1 VKYLLR
7 ILGYV
12 RPYMQLTG
20 GILATI
26 LALAVTSLTPAWLTK
41 LIIDGAIPN
50 MQARLLVGLVL
61 LYLLIIGANAALS
74 ALQSYMVQILG
85 QHVIQDLRNEVFRAV
100 QAQSMNFF
108 DKYETGQLMSRAT
121 SDVSLIQLFINSAL
135 LNIIGSTFT
144 PLVAL
149 VILFRIDVKLT
160 LLVLLAV
167 PPLLVIQVQIARIRR
182 YWRSIQ
188 RKIGELSVVLQ
199 ESLVAIKLVKAFN
212 RLAAEAQRFN
222 GANWQIRQER
232 LWAQR
237 RSLILGQLQ
246 GLCTSLASVLVLAV
260 GAEQVMAHVM
270 TIGTLVAFQR
280 YVNLLFQPFQRVA
293 SINQTVQMATV
304 AAERVFEVLDA
315 PISVH
320 DPETPTAFPPLRGA
334 VTFEHVSFRYPTGRR
349 VLHDLN
355 LHIPAGQTLA
365 IIGPSGAG
373 KSTLVSLIP
382 RFYDPSRGRILVD
395 GHDVREYRL
404 RDLRTSIAMVL
415 QETFLFNLSVRDNIR
430 YGRPDAGDAE
440 VIAAAQVADAHRF
453 ICEDLSDGYDTIIG
467 EKGVRLS
474 GGQRQRLAI
483 ARAICA
489 DPSILILDEATSSV
503 DTRTDAT
510 IQKGL
515 SELLAGRTTIL
526 IAHRLSTVHKAQQ
539 ILLLHGGRALAIGTH
554 EQLMQS
560 SPEYRRLHDLQS
572 DQNGVADAAI
582 TALFAELDQKEA
594 AEAAALAG
602 AR

>member
-1 VKYLLR
+1 MTYLLR

-12 RPYMQLTG
+12 RPYARLTAG
-20 GILATI
+20 VLATI
-26 LALAVTSLTPAWLTK
+26 LALAVTGLTPAWLTK
-41 LIIDGAIPN
+41 LIIDGAIPY
-50 MQARLLVGLVL
+50 MQGRLLVGLVL
-61 LYLLIIGANAALS
+61 LYLLLIGANAGLS
-74 ALQSYMVQILG
+74 AVQSYMVQILG
-85 QHVIQDLRNEVFRAV
+85 QHVIQDLRNAVFSAV
-100 QAQSMNFF
+100 QAQSMSFF
-108 DKYETGQLMSRAT
+108 DKYETGQLMSRVT

-167 PPLLVIQVQIARIRR
+167 PPLLVIQLQIARIRR

-188 RKIGELSVVLQ
+188 RRTGQLSVVLQ
-199 ESLVAIKLVKAFN
+199 ESLIAIKLVKAFN
-212 RLAAEAQRFN
+212 RLAAEAMRFN
-222 GANWQIRQER
+222 GENWEIRQER

-237 RSLILGQLQ
+237 RSLVLGQLQ
-246 GLCTSLASVLVLAV
+246 GLCTSFAGVLVLAV
-260 GAEQVMAHVM
+260 GAEQVMAHAM

-280 YVNLLFQPFQRVA
+280 YVNMLFQPFQRVA

-315 PISVH
+315 PISVQ
-320 DPETPTAFPPLRGA
+320 DPATPTAFPPLRGA
-334 VTFEHVSFRYPTGRR
+334 ISFEHVSFSYPTGKE
-349 VLHDLN
+349 VLHDLSFC
-355 LHIPAGQTLA
+355 LPAGQTLA

-382 RFYDPSRGRILVD
+382 RFYDPSQGRILVD
-395 GHDVREYRL
+395 GHDLRAYRL
-404 RDLRTSIAMVL
+404 RDLRTNIAMVL

-430 YGRPDAGDAE
+430 YGRPDADDAAVE
-440 VIAAAQVADAHRF
+440 RAARVADAHRF
-453 ICEDLSDGYDTIIG
+453 VCEDLADGYDTIIG

-510 IQKGL
+510 IQQGL
-515 SELLAGRTTIL
+515 GEVLAGRTTIL

-539 ILLLHGGRALAIGTH
+539 ILLLHGGRVLAIGSH
-554 EQLMQS
+554 EQLMRD

-572 DQNGVADAAI
+572 DQGGVADAAI
-582 TALFAELDQKEA
+582 SALFAELDAKEA
-594 AEAAALAG
+594 AEAAVLAG

>member
-1 VKYLLR
+1 MKYLVR

-41 LIIDGAIPN
+41 LIIDGAIPK

-100 QAQSMNFF
+100 QAQAMPFF
-108 DKYETGQLMSRAT
+108 DKYETGQLMSRVT

-149 VILFRIDVKLT
+149 VILFRIDVTLT

-167 PPLLVIQVQIARIRR
+167 PPLLVIQMQIARIRR

-188 RKIGELSVVLQ
+188 ARTGELSVVLQ

-212 RLAAEAQRFN
+212 KLTAEAQRFN
-222 GANWQIRQER
+222 GANWTIRQER

-293 SINQTVQMATV
+293 SINQTVQM
-304 AAERVFEVLDA
+304 
-315 PISVH
+315 
-320 DPETPTAFPPLRGA
+320 
-334 VTFEHVSFRYPTGRR
+334 
-349 VLHDLN
+349 
-355 LHIPAGQTLA
+355 
-365 IIGPSGAG
+365 
-373 KSTLVSLIP
+373 
-382 RFYDPSRGRILVD
+382 
-395 GHDVREYRL
+395 
-404 RDLRTSIAMVL
+404 
-415 QETFLFNLSVRDNIR
+415 
-430 YGRPDAGDAE
+430 
-440 VIAAAQVADAHRF
+440 
-453 ICEDLSDGYDTIIG
+453 
-467 EKGVRLS
+467 
-474 GGQRQRLAI
+474 
-483 ARAICA
+483 
-489 DPSILILDEATSSV
+489 
-503 DTRTDAT
+503 
-510 IQKGL
+510 
-515 SELLAGRTTIL
+515 
-526 IAHRLSTVHKAQQ
+526 
-539 ILLLHGGRALAIGTH
+539 
-554 EQLMQS
+554 
-560 SPEYRRLHDLQS
+560 
-572 DQNGVADAAI
+572 
-582 TALFAELDQKEA
+582 
-594 AEAAALAG
+594 
-602 AR
+602 

>member
-1 VKYLLR
+1 MNYLLR

-12 RPYMQLTG
+12 RPYAQLTSG
-20 GILATI
+20 VLVTI
-26 LALAVTSLTPAWLTK
+26 LALAVTGLTPAWLTK
-41 LIIDGAIPN
+41 LIIDGAIPH
-50 MQARLLVGLVL
+50 MQGRLLVGLVL
-61 LYLLIIGANAALS
+61 LYLLIIGANAGLS

-85 QHVIQDLRNEVFRAV
+85 QHVIQDLRNEIFSAV
-100 QAQSMNFF
+100 QAQSMSFF
-108 DKYETGQLMSRAT
+108 DKYETGQLMSRVT

-167 PPLLVIQVQIARIRR
+167 PPLLVIQMQIARIRR

-188 RKIGELSVVLQ
+188 RKIGQLSVVLQ
-199 ESLVAIKLVKAFN
+199 ESLIAIKLVKAFN

-222 GANWQIRQER
+222 GENWEIRQER

-246 GLCTSLASVLVLAV
+246 SLCTSFASVLVLAV
-260 GAEQVMAHVM
+260 GAEQVMAHAM

-280 YVNLLFQPFQRVA
+280 YVNMLFQPFQRVA

-315 PISVH
+315 PISVR
-320 DPETPTAFPPLRGA
+320 DPATPTAFPPIRGDVA
-334 VTFEHVSFRYPTGRR
+334 FEHVSFSYPTGRE
-349 VLHDLN
+349 VLRDLS
-355 LHIPAGQTLA
+355 LHVPAGQTLA
-365 IIGPSGAG
+365 VIGPSGAG
-373 KSTLVSLIP
+373 KSTMVSLIP
-382 RFYDPSRGRILVD
+382 RFYDPSKGTILID
-395 GHDVREYRL
+395 GHDVRAYRL
-404 RDLRTSIAMVL
+404 HDLRTNIAMVL

-430 YGRPDAGDAE
+430 YGRPDAGDDE
-440 VIAAAQVADAHRF
+440 VEQAARVADAHRF
-453 ICEDLSDGYDTIIG
+453 ICEDLADGYDTIIG

-489 DPSILILDEATSSV
+489 QPSILILDEATSSV

-515 SELLAGRTTIL
+515 SEVLAGRTTIL
-526 IAHRLSTVHKAQQ
+526 IAHRLSTVQKAQQ
-539 ILLLHGGRALAIGTH
+539 ILLLHGGRALAIGSH
-554 EQLMQS
+554 DQLMRT

-572 DQNGVADAAI
+572 DKGEVADAAI
-582 TALFAELDQKEA
+582 NALFAELEAKEA
-594 AEAAALAG
+594 AEAAVPAG
-602 AR
+602 GR

>member
-1 VKYLLR
+1 MNYLLR

-12 RPYMQLTG
+12 RPYAQLTTG
-20 GILATI
+20 VLGTI
-26 LALAVTSLTPAWLTK
+26 LALAITSLTPAWLTK
-41 LIIDGAIPN
+41 LIIDGAIPH
-50 MQARLLVGLVL
+50 MQARLLVGMVL

-74 ALQSYMVQILG
+74 AVQSYMVQILG
-85 QHVIQDLRNEVFRAV
+85 QHVIQDLRNEVFSAV
-100 QAQSMNFF
+100 QAQSMSFF
-108 DKYETGQLMSRAT
+108 DKYETGQLMSRVT

-144 PLVAL
+144 PLAAL

-167 PPLLVIQVQIARIRR
+167 PPLLVIQMQIARIRR

-188 RKIGELSVVLQ
+188 RKIGQLSVVLQ
-199 ESLVAIKLVKAFN
+199 ESLTAIKLVKAFS
-212 RLAAEAQRFN
+212 RLTAEAQRFN
-222 GANWQIRQER
+222 GANWEIRQER

-237 RSLILGQLQ
+237 RTLILGQLQ
-246 GLCTSLASVLVLAV
+246 SLCTSLASVLVLAV

-280 YVNLLFQPFQRVA
+280 YVNMLFQPFQRVA

-315 PISVH
+315 PISVR
-320 DPETPTAFPPLRGA
+320 DPERPTAFPPLRGD
-334 VTFEHVSFRYPTGRR
+334 VRFENVSFAYPTGRE
-349 VLHDLN
+349 VLHSLN
-355 LHIPAGQTLA
+355 FHLPAGQTLA

-382 RFYDPSRGRILVD
+382 RFYDPAQGRVLID

-404 RDLRTSIAMVL
+404 RDVRTNTAMVL

-440 VIAAAQVADAHRF
+440 VERAAQVADAHRF
-453 ICEDLSDGYDTIIG
+453 IGEDLTDGYDTIIG

-489 DPSILILDEATSSV
+489 NPSILILDEATSSV
-503 DTRTDAT
+503 DTRTDAR
-510 IQKGL
+510 IQQGL
-515 SELLAGRTTIL
+515 GEVLAGRTTIL
-526 IAHRLSTVHKAQQ
+526 IAHRLSSIQKANQ
-539 ILLLHGGRALAIGTH
+539 ILLLHGGRVLAVGTH
-554 EQLMQS
+554 EQLLQS

-572 DQNGVADAAI
+572 DQGDVADAAI
-582 TALFAELDQKEA
+582 TALFAELDAREA
-594 AEAAALAG
+594 AETALAG
-602 AR
+602 TR

>member
-1 VKYLLR
+1 MNYLLR

-12 RPYMQLTG
+12 RPYARLTTG
-20 GILATI
+20 VLLTI
-26 LALAVTSLTPAWLTK
+26 LALAVTGLTPAWLTK
-41 LIIDGAIPN
+41 LIIDGAIPH
-50 MQARLLVGLVL
+50 MQGRLLVGLVL
-61 LYLLIIGANAALS
+61 LYLLIIGANAGLS

-85 QHVIQDLRNEVFRAV
+85 QHVIQDLRNEVFSAV
-100 QAQSMNFF
+100 QAQSMSFF
-108 DKYETGQLMSRAT
+108 DKYETGQLMSRVT

-149 VILFRIDVKLT
+149 VILFRIDIKLT

-167 PPLLVIQVQIARIRR
+167 PPLLVIQMQIARIRR

-188 RKIGELSVVLQ
+188 RRIGQLSVVLQ
-199 ESLVAIKLVKAFN
+199 ESLIAIKLVKAFN
-212 RLAAEAQRFN
+212 RLAAEALRFN
-222 GANWQIRQER
+222 GENWEIRQER

-237 RSLILGQLQ
+237 RSLVLGQLQ
-246 GLCTSLASVLVLAV
+246 GLCTSFASVLVLAV
-260 GAEQVMAHVM
+260 GAEQVMAHAM

-280 YVNLLFQPFQRVA
+280 YVNMLFQPFQRVA

-320 DPETPTAFPPLRGA
+320 DPAIPTAFPPIRGD
-334 VTFEHVSFRYPTGRR
+334 VTFEHVSFSYPTGRE
-349 VLHDLN
+349 VLHDLC
-355 LHIPAGQTLA
+355 LHVPAGQTLA
-365 IIGPSGAG
+365 VIGPSGAG
-373 KSTLVSLIP
+373 KSTMVSLIP
-382 RFYDPSRGRILVD
+382 RFYDPSKGTILID
-395 GHDVREYRL
+395 GHDVRAYRL
-404 RDLRTSIAMVL
+404 HDLRTNIAMVL

-430 YGRPDAGDAE
+430 YGRPDADDAE
-440 VIAAAQVADAHRF
+440 VEQAARVADAHRF
-453 ICEDLSDGYDTIIG
+453 ICEDLADGYDTIIG

-489 DPSILILDEATSSV
+489 RPSILILDEATSSV

-510 IQKGL
+510 IQQGL
-515 SELLAGRTTIL
+515 SEVLAGRTTIL
-526 IAHRLSTVHKAQQ
+526 IAHRLSTVQKAQQ
-539 ILLLHGGRALAIGTH
+539 ILLLHGGRALAIGSHDELLRT
-554 EQLMQS
+554 

-572 DQNGVADAAI
+572 DKGDVADAAI
-582 TALFAELDQKEA
+582 NALFAELEAKAA
-594 AEAAALAG
+594 AEAAVPAG
-602 AR
+602 VR

>member
-1 VKYLLR
+1 MNHLLR

-12 RPYMQLTG
+12 RPYAQLTAG
-20 GILATI
+20 VLATI

-41 LIIDGAIPN
+41 LIIDGAIPH

-61 LYLLIIGANAALS
+61 LYLVIVGANAALS
-74 ALQSYMVQILG
+74 AVQSYLVQILG
-85 QHVIQDLRNEVFRAV
+85 QHVIQDLRNEVFSAV
-100 QAQSMNFF
+100 QAQSMSFF
-108 DKYETGQLMSRAT
+108 DKYETGQLMSRVT

-167 PPLLVIQVQIARIRR
+167 PPLLVIQMQIARIRR

-188 RKIGELSVVLQ
+188 RKVGQLSVVLQ
-199 ESLVAIKLVKAFN
+199 ESLIAIKLVKAFS

-222 GANWQIRQER
+222 GANWEIRQER

-237 RSLILGQLQ
+237 RSLVLGQLQ
-246 GLCTSLASVLVLAV
+246 GLCTALAGVLVLAV
-260 GAEQVMAHVM
+260 GAEQVMAHAM

-280 YVNLLFQPFQRVA
+280 YVNMLFQPFQRVA

-315 PISVH
+315 PISVS
-320 DPETPTAFPPLRGA
+320 DPAIPTAFPPLHGA
-334 VTFEHVSFRYPTGRR
+334 ITFEHVSFRYPTGRE

-355 LHIPAGQTLA
+355 LQLPAGQTLA

-382 RFYDPSRGRILVD
+382 RFYDPSHGRILID
-395 GHDVREYRL
+395 GHELGEYRL
-404 RDLRTSIAMVL
+404 HDLRTNIAMVL

-430 YGRPDAGDAE
+430 YGRPDAGEAE
-440 VIAAAQVADAHRF
+440 VERAARVADADRF
-453 ICEDLSDGYDTIIG
+453 IRQDLADGYDTIIG

-489 DPSILILDEATSSV
+489 DPAILIMDEATSSV

-510 IQKGL
+510 IQQAL
-515 SELLAGRTTIL
+515 SEVLAGRTTIL

-539 ILLLHGGRALAIGTH
+539 ILLLHGGHVLASGSH
-554 EQLMQS
+554 EQLMRT

-572 DQNGVADAAI
+572 EEGDVADAAI
-582 TALFAELDQKEA
+582 AALFAELDEKAATEA
-594 AEAAALAG
+594 AETAG
-602 AR
+602 VR